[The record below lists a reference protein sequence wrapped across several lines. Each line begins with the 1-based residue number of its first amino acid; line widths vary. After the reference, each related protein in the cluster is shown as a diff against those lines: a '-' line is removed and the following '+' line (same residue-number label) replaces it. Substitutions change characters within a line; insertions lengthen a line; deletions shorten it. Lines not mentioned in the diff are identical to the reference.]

1 MVGIVIV
8 DEDDKT
14 IEFLMDTI
22 TCLIFL
28 DFLTIPIIEIETQ
41 CIVLIL
47 DKTFRM

>member
-8 DEDDKT
+8 DEDNKI

-28 DFLTIPIIEIETQ
+28 DVLKIPIEIETPVY
-41 CIVLIL
+41 CSY
-47 DKTFRM
+47 FG

>member
-1 MVGIVIV
+1 MVGIVIA
-8 DEDDKT
+8 DEDDKI

-28 DFLTIPIIEIETQ
+28 DFLKIPIEIETQ

-47 DKTFRM
+47 DETLRM